1 MLLSYN
7 LYLNES
13 KKSQANYPTF
23 RIDTKELKDLMD
35 ELPRN
40 KLQLNHTMEKFRKPI
55 EIQY

>member
-13 KKSQANYPTF
+13 KKCQANYPTF

-40 KLQLNHTMEKFRKPI
+40 KLQLNHTMEKFRKLI
-55 EIQY
+55 EI